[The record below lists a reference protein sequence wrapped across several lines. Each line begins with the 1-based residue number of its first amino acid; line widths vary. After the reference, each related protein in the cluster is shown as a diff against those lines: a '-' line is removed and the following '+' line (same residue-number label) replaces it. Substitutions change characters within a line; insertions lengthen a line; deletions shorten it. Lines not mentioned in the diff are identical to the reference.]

1 MDWRKAT
8 EQDRMKLYDVLKDI
22 LWHAD
27 MDWSDL
33 MSRAH
38 GRPIVVEP
46 HLAGNFRRGRIS
58 RRTAQRLSNWLQREW
73 PEEYRH
79 MVSKIK
85 HHEPAAQ

>member
-38 GRPIVVEP
+38 WKKD
-46 HLAGNFRRGRIS
+46 RGSGSLR
-58 RRTAQRLSNWLQREW
+58 W
-73 PEEYRH
+73 
-79 MVSKIK
+79 
-85 HHEPAAQ
+85 